1 MKFCKKKK
9 LVASDKLESKQNA
22 EKVRAAMFA
31 RGVSTTDNAST
42 ALLSQV
48 KLAKIVADDA
58 ALAYD
63 EAEGSGAF
71 EKLSAVE
78 QKKVTQM
85 WGTTCFRHLFNT
97 FIDGGCNALTK
108 HLMDTYYGELNEAK
122 SENLML
128 RLTFDLSKVLHA
140 LAKEVGV
147 GKYQYAKGEGKAMY
161 DWLKEYKGDKLY
173 ITIARMDMGTRQDIE
188 T

>member
-1 MKFCKKKK
+1 MGGNLRNFLKFCKKKK
-9 LVASDKLESKQNA
+9 LVASDKLESAKQNA

-48 KLAKIVADDA
+48 ELAKIVADDE

-71 EKLSAVE
+71 KKLSAVE

-85 WGTTCFRHLFNT
+85 WGTTCFRHLF
-97 FIDGGCNALTK
+97 I
-108 HLMDTYYGELNEAK
+108 HRR
-122 SENLML
+122 
-128 RLTFDLSKVLHA
+128 RL
-140 LAKEVGV
+140 
-147 GKYQYAKGEGKAMY
+147 
-161 DWLKEYKGDKLY
+161 
-173 ITIARMDMGTRQDIE
+173 
-188 T
+188 